1 MRQILLP
8 FGADTSNDVPIAA
21 AGHLAA
27 RTNASITAMFYP
39 RLPDPVIVDPMSG
52 GVVSYDGL
60 DDEIEAQKSAA
71 EKNIVDRAAK
81 CNPPVGSENLNVD
94 MTSLSNWRQ
103 VGEICRVQD
112 LTMVGRSREN
122 PHWQTLFEMALF
134 EGGRPVL
141 VVPQK
146 WEGDFG
152 NTVGIAWNHSTETA
166 RVLALSMPIIRC
178 AKKVYII
185 EIDGWVHA
193 GPDGTALQRYLA
205 GHEIE
210 AEFKRGASA
219 GNPGERVLEVAENA
233 NVDFLV
239 KGAFTQSRLTQMIF
253 GGATRAILDKAKIPV
268 IFAH

>member
-81 CNPPVGSENLNVD
+81 CDPPVASENLNVD

-112 LTMVGRSREN
+112 VTMVGRSREN

-152 NTVGIAWNHSTETA
+152 DTVGIAWNHSTETA

-178 AKKVYII
+178 AKKVK
-185 EIDGWVHA
+185 
-193 GPDGTALQRYLA
+193 
-205 GHEIE
+205 
-210 AEFKRGASA
+210 KR
-219 GNPGERVLEVAENA
+219 
-233 NVDFLV
+233 DFC
-239 KGAFTQSRLTQMIF
+239 I
-253 GGATRAILDKAKIPV
+253 KIKETK
-268 IFAH
+268 